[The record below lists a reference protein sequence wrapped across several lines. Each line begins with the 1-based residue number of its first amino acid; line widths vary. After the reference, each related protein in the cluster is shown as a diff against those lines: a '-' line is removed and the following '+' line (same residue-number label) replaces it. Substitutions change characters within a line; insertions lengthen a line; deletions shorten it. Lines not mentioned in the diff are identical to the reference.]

1 MKKEITRIIIL
12 LGSAVCFLA
21 CNKSDK
27 TAYVDIEPIYNKYP
41 LKTELESKLEQ
52 SQNQRS
58 RLMDSLMNDLEL
70 LSIKVRENTGNEKL
84 KMSFF
89 EKRSD
94 VEQFRE
100 KLEEQAAAEAESY
113 RDQIWKQLNA
123 YIRQYGDQHGYD
135 YIFSSE
141 NSYNVLYYSESK
153 DITKELDK
161 YLQEKYKGI

>member
-1 MKKEITRIIIL
+1 M
-12 LGSAVCFLA
+12 GSAACLLA
-21 CNKSDK
+21 CNKADK
-27 TAYVDIEPIYNKYP
+27 TAYVDIASIYNKYP

-58 RLMDSLMNDLEL
+58 RLIDSLMNDLEL
-70 LSIKVRENTGNEKL
+70 LSIKVRENPANEQL

-89 EKRSD
+89 EKRGD
-94 VEQFRE
+94 FEQFRE
-100 KLEEQAAAEAESY
+100 KLEEQAASEAESY
-113 RDQIWKQLNA
+113 RDQIWKQLNT

-141 NSYNVLYYSESK
+141 NSYNVLYYNDSK

-161 YLQEKYKGI
+161 YLQEKYRGI